1 MKKFLLSL
9 LLFLSVSTT
18 LSAQEIFTEIRRNAQ
33 AKVNDPTA
41 ELLVRKFSMFK
52 LDALNYLAIKMKEEF
67 PDSSATLLDKE
78 ALSLNVFI
86 TNYTRSLVES
96 KNMPANH
103 QKKIIRAYMDASY
116 SNPLFNDKDT
126 ELVLSYFNDSK
137 SITRFSLD
145 TDWRRAVLAAKAALK
160 NINKIK

>member
-1 MKKFLLSL
+1 MKKNLLFLLL
-9 LLFLSVSTT
+9 LLSVSTT
-18 LSAQEIFTEIRRNAQ
+18 LSAQEIYTEIRRNAQ

-78 ALSLNVFI
+78 ALSMNVFI
-86 TNYTRSLVES
+86 TNYTISLLES
-96 KNMPANH
+96 RNMPANH
-103 QKKIIRAYMDASY
+103 QKKIIKAYMDASY
-116 SNPLFNDKDT
+116 SNPLFNDTDT
-126 ELVLSYFNDSK
+126 ELVLSYFNDAS
-137 SITRFSLD
+137 SLTRFSLD

-160 NINKIK
+160 NINK

>member
-9 LLFLSVSTT
+9 LLLLSVSTM

-86 TNYTRSLVES
+86 TNYTRSLIES

-103 QKKIIRAYMDASY
+103 QKKIIKAYMDASY

-137 SITRFSLD
+137 SLTRFSLD

-160 NINKIK
+160 NINK

>member
-1 MKKFLLSL
+1 MGKKLLSL
-9 LLFLSVSTT
+9 LLLLTVSTT

-41 ELLVRKFSMFK
+41 ELIVRKFSMFK

-96 KNMPANH
+96 KDMPANH

-116 SNPLFNDKDT
+116 SNPLFNDGDT
-126 ELVLSYFNDSK
+126 ELVLSYFNDANSL
-137 SITRFSLD
+137 TRFSLD

-160 NINKIK
+160 NINK

>member
-86 TNYTRSLVES
+86 TNYTRSLIES

>member
-9 LLFLSVSTT
+9 LLFISVSTT

>member
-86 TNYTRSLVES
+86 TNYTRSLIES

-145 TDWRRAVLAAKAALK
+145 TDWRRAILAAKAALK